1 MRYSRHVTYGSGMES
16 GHYLTGQATT
26 ANARGAE
33 HAGRHAG
40 FTLIEMT
47 VVIVILSLVAL
58 VVLPR
63 LPFAHERDL
72 KTSARSLA
80 GSLRYL
86 GDLAIATKQHYRLRC
101 TLLTNE
107 MTVVRVIPE
116 GDELPVSD
124 PALGGLSLLE
134 GIVFA
139 DVVTP
144 RLGKVAEGNAVL
156 DFGPLGVEELA
167 VLHLK
172 PRDESKYFTVAVY
185 PGSGRVTVL
194 DGYQEGTL
202 PEEDEE
208 ESR

>member
-1 MRYSRHVTYGSGMES
+1 MERVHSSSRQGMAVDS
-16 GHYLTGQATT
+16 RPAAG
-26 ANARGAE
+26 
-33 HAGRHAG
+33 AGRPAG

-124 PALGGLSLLE
+124 PALGGLALLE

-144 RLGKVAEGNAVL
+144 RLGKVAEGTAVL

-167 VLHLK
+167 VLHL
-172 PRDESKYFTVAVY
+172 RRREDDARFFTVAVY

-194 DGYQEGTL
+194 EGYQEGTL
-202 PEEDEE
+202 QEEDEE